1 MYYATRGSRS
11 SVAILIEAKM
21 SLNELN
27 VDGTDSLNHVFD
39 PENNNPLLRTVFGK
53 KIDLYLEKLRAET
66 TNTDKDYTSKIRWV
80 ILNMAQSDN
89 DIVYA
94 FYKNDMLIHGKACT
108 VFKYALQAKL
118 PIAPE
123 RIVSVKIVHHY
134 TDSAIEGSKHID
146 LREMR

>member
-1 MYYATRGSRS
+1 M
-11 SVAILIEAKM
+11 
-21 SLNELN
+21 
-27 VDGTDSLNHVFD
+27 FD

-66 TNTDKDYTSKIRWV
+66 TNTDKDYTSKIRWI

-94 FYKNDMLIHGKACT
+94 FYNNDLLIRGKGST
-108 VFKYALQAKL
+108 EFKYALQAKL

-123 RIVSVKIVHHY
+123 RIVSVKIVQN
-134 TDSAIEGSKHID
+134 DSSSFTESSRTITLGD
-146 LREMR
+146 LRKVKQNE